1 MISPVRVRDCAG
13 APVWVAGQ
21 HCVVTHALL
30 QPCAVAVRVGLA
42 GAVSCLLTGWLQY
55 FSAAVA
61 GWSGA
66 VERWWSPPCS
76 FTSAVATTWTRSV
89 GWVVLH
95 SCMQVGSLII
105 TTHDLGGHMAARRLW
120 AEYFG
125 SADGIVYIVDAAD
138 TIRMEEAKAELA
150 QLLECEEL
158 QVGGW

>member
-1 MISPVRVRDCAG
+1 
-13 APVWVAGQ
+13 
-21 HCVVTHALL
+21 
-30 QPCAVAVRVGLA
+30 
-42 GAVSCLLTGWLQY
+42 
-55 FSAAVA
+55 
-61 GWSGA
+61 
-66 VERWWSPPCS
+66 
-76 FTSAVATTWTRSV
+76 
-89 GWVVLH
+89 
-95 SCMQVGSLII
+95 MQVGSLII